1 MIIIAVTSVKIS
13 PNAYKFVFT
22 CDQLIYTY
30 KFVTNSTSLS
40 SFSTRYPTCDVNSS
54 DGSDIYVIVNASLNK
69 AYPEE
74 KAALMNLI
82 FGVSSWLALV
92 LHMVLTE
99 LYLNLTDDEN
109 DRLKKISVTKRRMG
123 GLESKS
129 DSKSK

>member
-1 MIIIAVTSVKIS
+1 
-13 PNAYKFVFT
+13 
-22 CDQLIYTY
+22 
-30 KFVTNSTSLS
+30 
-40 SFSTRYPTCDVNSS
+40 
-54 DGSDIYVIVNASLNK
+54 VNASLNK

-109 DRLKKISVTKRRMG
+109 DRLKKISVTKRRIA
-123 GLESKS
+123 GLE
-129 DSKSK
+129 